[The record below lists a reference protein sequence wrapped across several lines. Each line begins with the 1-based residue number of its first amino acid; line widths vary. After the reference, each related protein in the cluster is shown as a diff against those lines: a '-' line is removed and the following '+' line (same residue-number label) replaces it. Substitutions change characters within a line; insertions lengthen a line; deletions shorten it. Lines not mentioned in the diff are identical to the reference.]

1 MRARIWGCRGSIA
14 APGPE
19 TVRYG
24 GNTSCVEVQGDD
36 GHVIVLD
43 AGTGA
48 RPLGEALMRA
58 SASRIDILLT
68 HLHVD
73 HVEGLGLFA
82 PIWSSKTELH
92 IWGPPSPVASLDERL
107 ATYFSP
113 PLFPVHLSEVP
124 ARVSFHDAPREPWTI
139 GTMRLTSHP
148 ILHPGPTV
156 GYRLEHG
163 GRTLAYVTDHE
174 PGLGTDLLEV
184 GTEWISGFALAYRA
198 DLLVHDCQYTD
209 EEYRDHVGWG
219 HASVSHVAAF
229 ARRAE
234 VDRLVLFH
242 HHPDRDDDGLDAMRK
257 SMLDAWP
264 VAVDRC
270 IVAAEGADVEV

>member
-1 MRARIWGCRGSIA
+1 MPGSIA

-48 RPLGEALMRA
+48 RPLGEALMRS

-82 PIWSSKTELH
+82 PIWASKTELH
-92 IWGPPSPVASLDERL
+92 IWGTAVARGEPGRTTRHLLL
-107 ATYFSP
+107 AAAVPRCTCQRC
-113 PLFPVHLSEVP
+113 PLGCRS
-124 ARVSFHDAPREPWTI
+124 
-139 GTMRLTSHP
+139 TMRRGALDDRIGAAHVSPDPASRAHRGLP
-148 ILHPGPTV
+148 V
-156 GYRLEHG
+156 G
-163 GRTLAYVTDHE
+163 
-174 PGLGTDLLEV
+174 
-184 GTEWISGFALAYRA
+184 
-198 DLLVHDCQYTD
+198 
-209 EEYRDHVGWG
+209 
-219 HASVSHVAAF
+219 
-229 ARRAE
+229 ARRAHARLRHRPRARAGHRSARGGHR
-234 VDRLVLFH
+234 VDLGVRSRSPRRPARARLPVH
-242 HHPDRDDDGLDAMRK
+242 RRGVPRSRRMGPRERQPRRRVRPAGRGRPAGVVPPPPRSRRRRARCDARV
-257 SMLDAWP
+257 DARR
-264 VAVDRC
+264 VAGGGRSC